1 MLDNKFHRIRSGG
14 ANASQ
19 ENHFFIGGLSS
30 FLDFSSLRQS
40 GDFFRGESQRVVT
53 NMGLEFI

>member
-30 FLDFSSLRQS
+30 FLDFSSLRQL
-40 GDFFRGESQRVVT
+40 GDIF
-53 NMGLEFI
+53 